1 SHPTLPSHPYPLS
14 LHDALPIFHRFQMFT
29 DFDNVAIVTRLERQK
44 RAAHVLVEE
53 AGPPVPTVPGFV
65 VPGAEN
71 LGPFQDRGPR
81 CPLSELRAITLAP
94 GDEIDEGRLQRLE
107 Y

>member
-44 RAAHVLVEE
+44 RAAHILVEE

-71 LGPFQDRGPR
+71 LGPFLDRGPR
-81 CPLSELRAITLAP
+81 CPLRSEEHTSELQSRFDLVC
-94 GDEIDEGRLQRLE
+94 RLLL
-107 Y
+107 